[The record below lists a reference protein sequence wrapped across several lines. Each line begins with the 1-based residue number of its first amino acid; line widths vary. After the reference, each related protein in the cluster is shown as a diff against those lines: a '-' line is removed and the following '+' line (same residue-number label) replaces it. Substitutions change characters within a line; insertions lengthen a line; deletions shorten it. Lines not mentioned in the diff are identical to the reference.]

1 LAALVVDPLAQR
13 VAARWAKKEEIPVY
27 NRDKDRIV
35 NVLPKTQVE
44 KSDLYEKVPDSRLD
58 HDKHVDKHAP
68 RRRQPHLPQRPKKPH
83 RPMIPR
89 HPPPS
94 PTHPPMPPKPHM
106 APKPPVPVPHLK
118 PPKVP
123 EPSEQLKYKRVKKY
137 LQASEEHLEL
147 VASVLERVF
156 PEQPLPG

>member
-1 LAALVVDPLAQR
+1 MDPLAQR
-13 VAARWAKKEEIPVY
+13 VADRWAAKQEEIPVY

-35 NVLPKTQVE
+35 NVLPKTQQE
-44 KSDLYEKVPDSRLD
+44 HSDLYEKVPDSRLD

-83 RPMIPR
+83 RPGIER
-89 HPPPS
+89 KPPPS
-94 PTHPPMPPKPHM
+94 PVHPPMPPKPHM
-106 APKPPVPVPHLK
+106 EPKKPVPVPYLK

-123 EPSEQLKYKRVKKY
+123 VPSPSKKYKRVKKY
-137 LQASEEHLEL
+137 LQAASEEHLEL

-156 PEQPLPG
+156 PDQPLPG